1 MIKLLQTSLKF
12 MILSALPSSLL
23 ANALPPQEQ
32 RLKENQFYDN
42 SVQLLSKDEI
52 SALGKENWMNGRFP
66 INPNNVKEYIEKS
79 SELERSFKTNLKTKL
94 IKRSIAFDA
103 ENAQFFPEL
112 TLSNGFDS
120 VITFIDSS
128 GKPWPIEYFGSGN
141 KNQFTVWQPDEI
153 HVKNIIMVSGSKKY
167 SRTTL
172 TVKLIDEDNPIQI
185 QLSTS
190 DVKDTNIADAR
201 LSIHL
206 QKRGPLA
213 TDIDPIYVDSSQEAS
228 VENSNVLLKFLD
240 NLPPKEARLISI
252 PKGKGVLKAWSYE
265 GSVYIKTKHSL
276 IWPPALS
283 VQNGAGDSK
292 IYKTS
297 LSPMIRLSIKDSGK
311 SVNFKVASHAN
322 N

>member
-1 MIKLLQTSLKF
+1 MIRLFQNSLKL
-12 MILSALPSSLL
+12 MLLSTLPSSLL
-23 ANALPPQEQ
+23 ANATLPEEQ
-32 RLKENQFYDN
+32 TLKESQFYDS

-52 SALGKENWMNGRFP
+52 AKLGKENWMNERFP

-79 SELERSFKTNLKTKL
+79 SQLERSFKTNLNTQL
-94 IKRSIAFDA
+94 IKRSIVFDP

-120 VITFIDSS
+120 VVTFIDSS

-141 KNQFTVWQPDEI
+141 KNQFTVWQPEEI

-172 TVKLIDEDNPIQI
+172 TVKLLNEDNPIQI
-185 QLSTS
+185 QLSTN
-190 DVKDTNIADAR
+190 DVKGTDVADAR

-213 TDIDPIYVDSSQEAS
+213 TDIDPINVDFSQES
-228 VENSNVLLKFLD
+228 SIENSNILLKFLD
-240 NLPPKEARLISI
+240 NLPPKEALLIPI
-252 PKGKGVLKAWSYE
+252 PEGKGVLQAWSYE
-265 GSVYIKTKHSL
+265 DSVYIRTKHNL

-283 VQNGAGDSK
+283 VQKGMSGSK
-292 IYKTS
+292 VYKTS
-297 LSPMIRLSIKDSGK
+297 LSPMIRLSIKDSGE
-311 SVNFKVASHAN
+311 SVNFKVASYVN
-322 N
+322 